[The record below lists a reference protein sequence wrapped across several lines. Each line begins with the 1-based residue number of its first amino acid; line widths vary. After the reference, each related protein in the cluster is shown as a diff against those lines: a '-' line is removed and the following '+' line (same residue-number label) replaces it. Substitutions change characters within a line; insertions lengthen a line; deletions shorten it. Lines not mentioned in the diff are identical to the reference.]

1 MEPMDTNYAAP
12 GRSTGGDEGVAV
24 RSRLIPWLRAGF
36 VIAVL
41 LQGYLLYVDVPG
53 TSDVVL
59 FPHIDKVVHA
69 ALFALP
75 AVIGVLAGVPPWAL
89 GVVLA
94 GHAPVSELIQ
104 HVFLPGRFGDP
115 LDVVADLVGVGLGLA
130 VGVLVLRLWQRR
142 VWERAL

>member
-1 MEPMDTNYAAP
+1 MHTNYAAP
-12 GRSTGGDEGVAV
+12 GHPTGGEEGTAV

-36 VIAVL
+36 VVAL
-41 LQGYLLYVDVPG
+41 LIQGYLLYFDVPG

-59 FPHIDKVVHA
+59 FPHVDKVVHA

-75 AVIGVLAGVPPWAL
+75 AATGVLAGMPPWVL

-104 HVFLPGRFGDP
+104 RAFLPGRFGDP
-115 LDVVADLVGVGLGLA
+115 LDVLADLVGVGLGLV
-130 VGVLVLRLWQRR
+130 VGVLVLRVWQSR